1 MQSLRGVSLP
11 DDEVMNLLQHDFVVT
26 WRNIQK
32 DGFVGLSQGYR
43 ADQTAI
49 GTTNGAGGRN
59 VQLVILAP
67 DETVLHVLPGFWHPE
82 DLANELR
89 FARALYLLW
98 LDENKTPVQKQA
110 MYLAMHRAHV
120 RAFDK
125 DTIARSDWQGFDRW
139 EEQSRVTT
147 GPRDTAV
154 MGADGKPLTE
164 KHGVML
170 KPLCVLVHDRMMSRP
185 FQKYAQ
191 FDFESFVDYGRP
203 YYDNNVGMDK
213 GKSFPAAQHANEQRE
228 RDRAKAAAEEAKA
241 AAEEAKAADKAA
253 KAGKTVRPVTKA
265 D

>member
-43 ADQTAI
+43 ADQSAI

-89 FARALYLLW
+89 FARALHLLW
-98 LDENKTPVQKQA
+98 LDEDKTPVQKQA

-120 RAFDK
+120 RGFDK
-125 DTIARSDWQGFDRW
+125 DTLARSDWQGFDRW
-139 EEQSRVTT
+139 EEQSRMTNSGT
-147 GPRDTAV
+147 RDTAV
-154 MGADGKPLTE
+154 TGPDGKPLTD
-164 KHGVML
+164 KHGVLL

-185 FQKYAQ
+185 FLKLAQ
-191 FDFESFVDYGRP
+191 FDFETFVDYGRP
-203 YYDNNVGMDK
+203 YYDNNAGMDK

-228 RDRAKAAAEEAKA
+228 RDKAKAAAEDAKA
-241 AAEEAKAADKAA
+241 AGKAA
-253 KAGKTVRPVTKA
+253 KTAKPVTKA